1 MVETNLEQ
9 TAGYGNDPYCVSAKK
24 KILEAC
30 QCPDGEVHFLVGGTQ
45 TNATV
50 IAALLHM
57 YDGVLAAE
65 TGHVNVHE
73 AGAIEYTGHKVLT
86 LPQKD
91 GKISAESVENYL
103 KWFYADENHEHMVQP
118 GMVYLTHPTEYGTL
132 YTAEELK
139 AIHGICQKYAIPL
152 YVDGARLG
160 YALAARETDVT
171 LPVLA
176 QNCDIFYIGGTKVG
190 AFCGEAVVIPKKGLI
205 PKFFTTIKQHGA
217 LLAKGRLIGIQ
228 FDTLFTD
235 GLYQEISAH
244 AIRMAEKLK
253 KAIMEKGYTMY
264 LDSPT
269 NQQFVLL
276 DNKKKKELL
285 EQVDF
290 DFFENYDSEHTVM
303 RFVTSWAT
311 REEDVDRLIEIL

>member
-1 MVETNLEQ
+1 M
-9 TAGYGNDPYCVSAKK
+9 
-24 KILEAC
+24 
-30 QCPDGEVHFLVGGTQ
+30 GGTQ

>member
-1 MVETNLEQ
+1 MKKMKFNCDYMEGVHPQILKRLVETNLEQ
-9 TAGYGNDPYCVSAKK
+9 TAGYGNDPYCASAKK

-30 QCPDGEVHFLVGGTQ
+30 ECPDGEVHFLVGGTQ

-50 IAALLHM
+50 IAALLHS
-57 YDGVLAAE
+57 YDGVIAAE

-91 GKISAESVENYL
+91 GKINAESV
-103 KWFYADENHEHMVQP
+103 
-118 GMVYLTHPTEYGTL
+118 GTL
-132 YTAEELK
+132 YTARELEE
-139 AIHGICQKYAIPL
+139 IHKVCQEYQIPL
-152 YVDGARLG
+152 FVDGARLG
-160 YALAARETDVT
+160 YGLAAEDTDVT

-176 QNCDIFYIGGTKVG
+176 RSCDVFYIGGTKVG

-235 GLYQEISAH
+235 HLYLDISRH
-244 AIRMAEKLK
+244 AIVKAEKLK
-253 KAIMEKGYTMY
+253 KALVEKGYTLY

-269 NQQFVLL
+269 NQQFVLME
-276 DNKKKKELL
+276 NRKKNELL
-285 EQVDF
+285 EKVDF
-290 DFFENYDSEHTVM
+290 DFFENYDDTHTVM

-311 REEDVDRLIEIL
+311 REEDLDRLIEIL